1 MVERTTRLIVGF
13 VTMVPVVISS
23 GRRSHATP
31 RRLALLA
38 TGLPAASAAVAE
50 ERRGPRADAPA
61 PAIEGFLK
69 STGLTRDSLEER
81 DTGKGIFLF
90 ATLKSDGRHLILC
103 EAKAD
108 TMRIIVNAGLDH
120 ILNVQFH
127 ATTQVNPW
135 YVGLKLTGS
144 AASVDTLATHS
155 GWTEATGYADNRK
168 EYNEAAASGE
178 SITNSANKAS
188 FAISGTATIAG
199 AFVVS
204 VSAGATGT
212 LFCVADFTSARA
224 VENGDTLEVTYT
236 ISAADDGV

>member
-1 MVERTTRLIVGF
+1 MQEQSKTEKALFDNSLRVG
-13 VTMVPVVISS
+13 
-23 GRRSHATP
+23 
-31 RRLALLA
+31 
-38 TGLPAASAAVAE
+38 
-50 ERRGPRADAPA
+50 
-61 PAIEGFLK
+61 
-69 STGLTRDSLEER
+69 
-81 DTGKGIFLF
+81 GIFE
-90 ATLKSDGRHLILC
+90 ADCYDKDGNLKWSDV
-103 EAKAD
+103 AKNLV
-108 TMRIIVNAGLDH
+108 VNAGLDH

-127 ATTQVNPW
+127 GTTQVNPW

-188 FAISGTATIAG
+188 FAISGTATITG
-199 AFVVS
+199 AFVAS

-212 LFCVADFTSARA
+212 LFCVADFTRARA